1 MKPSKTAQR
10 IVCECLAGRAR
21 LISRVV
27 SGIHEEALRPH
38 GITTAQ
44 MGILAVAAAHDDP
57 QGSDVASALCLEK
70 STLSRN
76 LDRMIDHGWLD
87 IVPGDDGR
95 SQRLR
100 ATPAGRRLV
109 EKVGPAWR
117 SAQQQARALLGKQ
130 GAAALA
136 QLSDRLMA
144 GNQR

>member
-27 SGIHEEALRPH
+27 SGIHEDALRPH

-57 QGSDVASALCLEK
+57 QGSDVASALYMEK

-109 EKVGPAWR
+109 EKVAPAWR
-117 SAQQQARALLGKQ
+117 SAQRQARALLGKQ

-136 QLSDRLMA
+136 QLGDRLMA
-144 GNQR
+144 VNQP

>member
-10 IVCECLAGRAR
+10 IVGECLAGRAR

-27 SGIHEEALRPH
+27 SGIHAEALRPH

-57 QGSDVASALCLEK
+57 AASDVASALCLEK

-100 ATPAGRRLV
+100 ATPAGRRLL
-109 EKVGPAWR
+109 EKVAPAWR
-117 SAQQQARALLGKQ
+117 SAQRQARALLGKQ

-136 QLSDRLMA
+136 NLGDRLMA
-144 GNQR
+144 GKQR